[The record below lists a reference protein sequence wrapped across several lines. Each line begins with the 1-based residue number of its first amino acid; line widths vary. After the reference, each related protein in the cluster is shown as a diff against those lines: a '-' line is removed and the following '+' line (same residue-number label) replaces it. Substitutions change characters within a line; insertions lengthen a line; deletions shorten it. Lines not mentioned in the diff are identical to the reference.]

1 MKFNAWYLTDKGLKR
16 DSNQDNFL
24 INQDL
29 GIFIVADGM
38 GGHFGGEVASALAV
52 ATVEEVFKD
61 PRTQSMSARELLAH
75 AFAEA
80 SHRIFDKAIEEPKLN
95 GMGTTMVMGYLK
107 NNTFYVANVGDSRC
121 YLYKKPHMWQLTE
134 DHSLLNEQIR
144 SGIMTEEQAKAV
156 VGRNVITR
164 SVGFERDVAPDIIEK
179 EITSGEIFLLCSDGL
194 SSLVAD
200 EKINEI
206 MNSGFASQ
214 IVERCVEQA
223 LNNGGDD
230 NVTVLAIQFL

>member
-38 GGHFGGEVASALAV
+38 GGHFGGEVASAIAV
-52 ATVEEVFKD
+52 ATVEEVFRD
-61 PRTQSMSARELLAH
+61 PRSQNMSARELLNH
-75 AFAEA
+75 AFLEA
-80 SHRIFDKAIEEPKLN
+80 SHRIFDKALEEPKLS

-121 YLYKKPHMWQLTE
+121 YLFKKPHLWQLTE
-134 DHSLLNEQIR
+134 DHSLINEQIR
-144 SGIMTEEQAKAV
+144 SGIMSEDQAKAV

-164 SVGFERDVAPDIIEK
+164 SVGFERDVTPDIVEK
-179 EITSGEIFLLCSDGL
+179 EITSGEVYLLCSDGL

-230 NVTVLAIQFL
+230 NVTVLAVQFL